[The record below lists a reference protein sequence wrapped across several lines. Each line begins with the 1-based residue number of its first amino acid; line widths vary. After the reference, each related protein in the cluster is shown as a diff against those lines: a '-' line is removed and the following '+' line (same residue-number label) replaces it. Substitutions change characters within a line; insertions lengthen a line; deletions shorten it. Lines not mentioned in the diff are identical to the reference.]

1 MLERSVD
8 LAVTEHASSAIPSEP
23 PTHLEERG
31 RFAMDRAIPDDAAGV
46 RAWLATRTMD
56 GLSSAYPGAAD
67 VLAEHGV
74 DPRTRC
80 HVAARR
86 HLKLRQVLGRTCPV
100 DDVDATFDDL
110 VAHVLE
116 GAQ

>member
-1 MLERSVD
+1 MNPT
-8 LAVTEHASSAIPSEP
+8 APSDA
-23 PTHLEERG
+23 G
-31 RFAMDRAIPDDAAGV
+31 PDGV
-46 RAWLATRTMD
+46 RAWLKAQTMD
-56 GLSSAYPGAAD
+56 RLLATYPSAAD

-80 HVAARR
+80 HLAARR
-86 HLKLRQVLGRTCPV
+86 HMNLRQVLGRTCPV

-116 GAQ
+116 DAR